1 MPPVPLRA
9 LPCVPQL
16 GLGGGSGG
24 LHPQAGL
31 QGKLGFPSKGCSPVG
46 QGWGAQGPWLS
57 LGWWLSATEAQSSDS
72 RGAVT
77 PLSLWGWGWF
87 GRVQPFS
94 LQPLEL
100 LCCWGEAGPAPPP
113 CPACHSLRSL
123 DSMIVR
129 LCAPSLLRGAAAV
142 FVLCRTSKLGEPS
155 KCHLLPLW
163 AAGRGHRAPPVPP
176 LSPCPA
182 AGLGCPL

>member
-24 LHPQAGL
+24 LHPQAVL

-57 LGWWLSATEAQSSDS
+57 LGWWLGATEAQSSDS

-87 GRVQPFS
+87 GGS
-94 LQPLEL
+94 N
-100 LCCWGEAGPAPPP
+100 
-113 CPACHSLRSL
+113 
-123 DSMIVR
+123 
-129 LCAPSLLRGAAAV
+129 PSLCSPWSC
-142 FVLCRTSKLGEPS
+142 FVAGERLVQHHHHVQLVTRSIHSTP
-155 KCHLLPLW
+155 
-163 AAGRGHRAPPVPP
+163 
-176 LSPCPA
+176 
-182 AGLGCPL
+182 